1 RRWRRLRA
9 PPIAV
14 ARAGQVLTEPE
25 AYLHDI
31 LDVILR
37 RTETGREIF
46 GPEGE
51 RLVEGDRLLM
61 PELAD
66 TLDLLAEE
74 GASAFYGGE
83 LGGLGSEHVQ
93 AGGGRLS
100 LPGLA
105 GDRGRLRA

>member
-14 ARAGQVLTEPE
+14 ARAGQVLTEPQ

-83 LGGLGSEHVQ
+83 LGRPLRGPRQ
-93 AGGGRLS
+93 TRGGRPPPQE
-100 LPGLA
+100 LP
-105 GDRGRLRA
+105 